1 MTTDKKEKLTI
12 ESSLLLFLLCIYIFI
27 IITITVAVVD
37 SATVVSVCRQF
48 GEGKQALSLYIGSP
62 FCGE

>member
-12 ESSLLLFLLCIYIFI
+12 DSSLLLLFLLCIYIFI

-37 SATVVSVCRQF
+37 IATCFCLSPVRGRQAGTLSVHSKSF
-48 GEGKQALSLYIGSP
+48 LW
-62 FCGE
+62 